1 MKKMVAFDLM
11 LVNLLL
17 QIATDKYYTNAFMNL
32 TIRLIWT
39 HSIEN
44 TNLHRYN

>member
-1 MKKMVAFDLM
+1 MEKIVVFDLM

-17 QIATDKYYTNAFMNL
+17 QTAADKYYMNAFMNL